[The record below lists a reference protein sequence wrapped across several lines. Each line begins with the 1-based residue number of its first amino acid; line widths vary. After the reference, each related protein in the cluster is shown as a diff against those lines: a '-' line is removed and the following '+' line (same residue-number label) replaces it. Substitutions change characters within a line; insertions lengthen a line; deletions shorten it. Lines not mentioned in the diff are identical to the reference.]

1 MAMATNLQYLLQI
14 GELTVAKDE
23 WGVKRLCPV
32 SEKRFYDLNKD
43 PVVSP
48 YTGEVVEIDSTKTKM
63 ISADVADLSTLKN
76 QASEIENAGPVL
88 EDSEDVDV
96 DLGDDLLEEDT
107 EDNVPL
113 EDIADVPTDDEV

>member
-1 MAMATNLQYLLQI
+1 MATNLQYLLQI